1 LNNDPIRADAKPSG
15 PRILCISPLFPP
27 VVSSEAFCGG
37 KLIGALLGAGLD
49 ISVLYC
55 SNINGPKNIADHS
68 SLWNSLAHVATDVVI
83 PEEKNRLRSVLQAVR
98 YQTYVYVR
106 WIDEVLRVATRLHQ
120 QQKFDLVYSRSLPT
134 VAHWAGYWCAK
145 KLKLPWIVNINDP
158 WDVFLFPGRR
168 DTDGMSPYPALSSAW
183 FRRTLRTADLA
194 VYPSERLHQYHNR
207 IFKLDGPTAIIP
219 HIAAPP
225 PSERESLE
233 QPGAASFRLVHAGKL
248 GTNEKPCRS
257 SDALLVGLRDFL
269 KQNPSAR
276 PITKLT
282 LVGPEDPTT
291 QSLVESL
298 DLKSNV
304 ESIGQVSYEQSLR
317 YIDSASVCV
326 LVEAG
331 FEEGIFLPS
340 KLVDYIAARKPV
352 LALSPRIGV
361 VADLAARGGIDRVD
375 PGAAEGV
382 QAALCG
388 LYSDFQRGTLPLR
401 APGEELARSF
411 SAQNV
416 VAGFFQALDRVLDP
430 KKAHSHLRSLG
441 ELAT

>member
-1 LNNDPIRADAKPSG
+1 LNNNQIRADAKPSG

-37 KLIGALLGAGLD
+37 KLISALLGAGLD

-68 SLWNSLAHVATDVVI
+68 SLWNSLADVSTDVVI
-83 PEEKNRLRSVLQAVR
+83 PEEKNRLRSALQAVR

-106 WIDEVLRVATRLHQ
+106 WINEVVRVATRLHDE
-120 QQKFDLVYSRSLPT
+120 QKFDLVYSRSLPT

-145 KLKLPWIVNINDP
+145 KLKLPWIVNFNDP

-168 DTDGMSPYPALSSAW
+168 DTDGMSPYPAMSSAW

-194 VYPSERLHQYHNR
+194 VYPSERLHQYHKR

-219 HIAAPP
+219 HIAAPAP
-225 PSERESLE
+225 GDMESLE
-233 QPGAASFRLVHAGKL
+233 LLGAASFRLVHAGKL

-257 SDALLVGLRDFL
+257 ANALLIGLRDFL
-269 KQNPSAR
+269 KDNPTAR
-276 PITKLT
+276 SITKLT

-304 ESIGQVSYEQSLR
+304 ESIGQVSYEKSLR
-317 YIDSASVCV
+317 YINSASICV

-375 PGAAEGV
+375 PGVAEGV
-382 QAALCG
+382 RAALSS

-401 APGEELARSF
+401 GPSEDLTRSF

-416 VAGFFQALDRVLDP
+416 VDGFFQALDRVLDH
-430 KKAHSHLRSLG
+430 KKAHSHSGSLG
-441 ELAT
+441 EFAT